1 MIRHQKPLAALVLI
15 LCLALLTTFSVP
27 REVVAADVLRDLE
40 NSFVEIAEKV
50 KPGIVHL
57 TSETRPFKR
66 LKGKVDEEDLH
77 RFFGPGNIEKF
88 KALATGS
95 GVIMDKQG
103 HILTNNHLVEASEK
117 ITVKITGSD
126 GDRGKEY
133 EGRVI
138 GRDKATDLAVIK
150 IDPEQPLQPAKL
162 GDSTKLKVGQWA
174 IAIGDPFG
182 IEKTVTVGVISGLGR
197 SGFGGVLEDVRY
209 QNFIQTDASINQGNS
224 GGPLLNIDGEVIG
237 INTFIDIRGQNIGF
251 AIPIKMA
258 KEVYDELIEHGEV
271 ARGFLGVGIDDLD
284 EGLAAAMKVPDVNG
298 AIVRE
303 VFSDMPAKSAGIEHG
318 DVIRIVDGIEIEG
331 AEDLKNVIGHKRP
344 GEKVHL
350 TLLRKGKEKKITVEL
365 MKFPDQINLQQIP
378 PAKKEDLLGITVGNI
393 PENLV
398 RPNEKGVYIKEIKED
413 SPAEEGGLIAG
424 DIILEVNME
433 SVHNRKEFQAAVS
446 ALKPGEWVSFY
457 IRRGSDTLYRALK
470 IPLKQD

>member
-1 MIRHQKPLAALVLI
+1 MIRHKKPLAMLVLI
-15 LCLALLTTFSVP
+15 LCLALLATLSVP

-150 IDPEQPLQPAKL
+150 IDPK
-162 GDSTKLKVGQWA
+162 
-174 IAIGDPFG
+174 
-182 IEKTVTVGVISGLGR
+182 
-197 SGFGGVLEDVRY
+197 
-209 QNFIQTDASINQGNS
+209 
-224 GGPLLNIDGEVIG
+224 
-237 INTFIDIRGQNIGF
+237 
-251 AIPIKMA
+251 
-258 KEVYDELIEHGEV
+258 
-271 ARGFLGVGIDDLD
+271 
-284 EGLAAAMKVPDVNG
+284 
-298 AIVRE
+298 
-303 VFSDMPAKSAGIEHG
+303 
-318 DVIRIVDGIEIEG
+318 
-331 AEDLKNVIGHKRP
+331 
-344 GEKVHL
+344 
-350 TLLRKGKEKKITVEL
+350 
-365 MKFPDQINLQQIP
+365 
-378 PAKKEDLLGITVGNI
+378 
-393 PENLV
+393 
-398 RPNEKGVYIKEIKED
+398 
-413 SPAEEGGLIAG
+413 
-424 DIILEVNME
+424 
-433 SVHNRKEFQAAVS
+433 
-446 ALKPGEWVSFY
+446 
-457 IRRGSDTLYRALK
+457 
-470 IPLKQD
+470 